1 MPRSLTVL
9 LACGILLLSSL
20 ALASSASAATIGP
33 TTTCNNN
40 VGNGGATCDVTVVNR
55 ITGTGGSATV
65 TVIECTGSAGVPR
78 TSCTTTTRNLSTPV
92 THVTQCNDSVN
103 GGGGQLLCT
112 VTVTN
117 NFVGINPTR
126 PAVTVNQCNGSG
138 ESGAIGST
146 IVCDPFPATTSG
158 AVITQCNGT
167 GNGGTLVGLI
177 CTATGKQP
185 TGYGVTINQ
194 CNGSTNGGGTRTVCS
209 ASIRNNHIAAAPAP
223 TAGSTTGPRATPPAT
238 DTIASPPDQPGSGPL
253 QLALLILSFVASVVL
268 VATLRT
274 GRPTRDG

>member
-1 MPRSLTVL
+1 MPRSLAVL
-9 LACGILLLSSL
+9 LACGILLLSTL
-20 ALASSASAATIGP
+20 ALATSASAATIAP

-65 TVIECTGSAGVPR
+65 TVIECQGSAGVPNA
-78 TSCTTTTRNLSTPV
+78 TCTTTTRNLSTPV

-138 ESGAIGST
+138 ESGAIGAT
-146 IVCDPFPATTSG
+146 ILCDPFPATTSG

-177 CTATGKQP
+177 CSATGKQP

-209 ASIRNNHIAAAPAP
+209 ASIRNNHIAAAP
-223 TAGSTTGPRATPPAT
+223 TGAGSTTAPRVTPPTT
-238 DTIASPPDQPGSGPL
+238 DSVASPAEEPGSGPL
-253 QLALLILSFVASVVL
+253 QLALFGMSLVAFVVL
-268 VATLRT
+268 VLTLRT

>member
-20 ALASSASAATIGP
+20 ALATSASAATIGP

-55 ITGTGGSATV
+55 ITGSGGSATV

-92 THVTQCNDSVN
+92 THVTQCNGSVN

-146 IVCDPFPATTSG
+146 IVCDPFPASTSG

-177 CTATGKQP
+177 CSATGKQP

-209 ASIRNNHIAAAPAP
+209 ASIRNNHIAAAPA
-223 TAGSTTGPRATPPAT
+223 ATTGPVATPPAT
-238 DTIASPPDQPGSGPL
+238 DTVASPPAEPGSAPL
-253 QLALLILSFVASVVL
+253 QLALLCLSFIASVVL

-274 GRPTRDG
+274 GRPTGDG

>member
-1 MPRSLTVL
+1 MPRSLAVL
-9 LACGILLLSSL
+9 LACGILLLSTF
-20 ALASSASAATIGP
+20 ALATSASAATIGP

-40 VGNGGATCDVTVVNR
+40 VGNGGAVCEVTVVNR

-65 TVIECTGSAGVPR
+65 TVRECQGSAGVPDA
-78 TSCTTTTRNLSTPV
+78 TCTTTTSSLNTPV

-117 NFVGINPTR
+117 NFVGINPPR
-126 PAVTVNQCNGSG
+126 PAVTVNQCVGSG
-138 ESGAIGST
+138 ESGAIGAT
-146 IVCDPFPATTSG
+146 ILCDPFPATTSG

-177 CTATGKQP
+177 CSATGKQP

-209 ASIRNNHIAAAPAP
+209 ASIRNNHIAAAPTA
-223 TAGSTTGPRATPPAT
+223 AGSTTAPRITPPAT
-238 DTIASPPDQPGSGPL
+238 DTVASPAQEPGSGPL
-253 QLALLILSFVASVVL
+253 QMALFGMSLVAFVVL
-268 VATLRT
+268 VLTLRT

>member
-65 TVIECTGSAGVPR
+65 TVIERTGSAGVPR

-146 IVCDPFPATTSG
+146 IVCDPFPASTSG

-177 CTATGKQP
+177 CSATGKQP

-209 ASIRNNHIAAAPAP
+209 ASIRNNHIAAAPA
-223 TAGSTTGPRATPPAT
+223 ATTGPVATPPAT
-238 DTIASPPDQPGSGPL
+238 DTVASPPAEPGSAPL
-253 QLALLILSFVASVVL
+253 QLALLCLSFIASVVL

-274 GRPTRDG
+274 GRPTGDG

>member
-1 MPRSLTVL
+1 MPRSLAVL
-9 LACGILLLSSL
+9 LACGILLLSTL
-20 ALASSASAATIGP
+20 ALATSASAATIGP

-40 VGNGGATCDVTVVNR
+40 VGNGGAVCETTVVNR

-65 TVIECTGSAGVPR
+65 TVRECQGSAGVPDA
-78 TSCTTTTRNLSTPV
+78 TCTITTRNLTTPV

-177 CTATGKQP
+177 CSASGKQP

-209 ASIRNNHIAAAPAP
+209 ASIRNNHIAAP
-223 TAGSTTGPRATPPAT
+223 TGAGATTGPRVTPPAT
-238 DTIASPPDQPGSGPL
+238 DAVASQAETPGSGPL
-253 QLALLILSFVASVVL
+253 QLALFGMSLVALVVL
-268 VATLRT
+268 VLTLRT
-274 GRPTRDG
+274 ERPTLDG

>member
-1 MPRSLTVL
+1 MPRSLAVL
-9 LACGILLLSSL
+9 LACGILLLSTL
-20 ALASSASAATIGP
+20 ALATSASAATIGP

-65 TVIECTGSAGVPR
+65 TVIECTGSAGVPNA
-78 TSCTTTTRNLSTPV
+78 TCTTTTRNLSRLV

-117 NFVGINPTR
+117 NFVGINPLR
-126 PAVTVNQCNGSG
+126 PNVTVNQCNGSG
-138 ESGAIGST
+138 ESGAIGAT
-146 IVCDPFPATTSG
+146 ILCDPFPATTSG

-209 ASIRNNHIAAAPAP
+209 ASIRNNHIAAAPTTAP
-223 TAGSTTGPRATPPAT
+223 GAGATPPAT
-238 DTIASPPDQPGSGPL
+238 DTVASPPDEPGSGPL
-253 QLALLILSFVASVVL
+253 QLALLCMSFVASVVL

-274 GRPTRDG
+274 GRPTTDG

>member
-1 MPRSLTVL
+1 MPRSLAVL

-20 ALASSASAATIGP
+20 ALATSASAATIGA

-92 THVTQCNDSVN
+92 SHVTQCNDSVN

-117 NFVGINPTR
+117 NFVGINPSR
-126 PAVTVNQCNGSG
+126 PAVTVNQCVGSG
-138 ESGAIGST
+138 ESGAIGAT
-146 IVCDPFPATTSG
+146 ILCDPFPATTSG

-209 ASIRNNHIAAAPAP
+209 ASIRNNHIAAAPA
-223 TAGSTTGPRATPPAT
+223 ATTGPRVTPPAT
-238 DTIASPPDQPGSGPL
+238 DTVASPPDEPGSGPL

-274 GRPTRDG
+274 GRPTREG

>member
-1 MPRSLTVL
+1 MPRSFAVL

-20 ALASSASAATIGP
+20 ALATSASAATIGP
-33 TTTCNNN
+33 TTTCNNG

-65 TVIECTGSAGVPR
+65 TVIECTGSAGVPNA
-78 TSCTTTTRNLSTPV
+78 TCKTTTRNLSRLV

-103 GGGGQLLCT
+103 GGGGQLRCT
-112 VTVTN
+112 VSVTN
-117 NFVGINPTR
+117 NFVGINPPR
-126 PAVTVNQCNGSG
+126 PAVTVNQCVGSG
-138 ESGAIGST
+138 ESGAIGAT
-146 IVCDPFPATTSG
+146 ILCDPFPATTTG

-177 CTATGKQP
+177 CTATGRQP

-194 CNGSTNGGGTRTVCS
+194 CNGSTNGGGTLTVCS

-223 TAGSTTGPRATPPAT
+223 TTGPGATPPAT
-238 DTIASPPDQPGSGPL
+238 DTVASPPDEPGTGPL
-253 QLALLILSFVASVVL
+253 QLALLCLSFVASVVL

-274 GRPTRDG
+274 GRPTADG